1 LERVTI
7 VRNPA
12 SDREFARAI
21 DEALAGGASAPEALE
36 ARLKQRYPHVLV
48 RARDL
53 ESEPALTW
61 YVYREGHWVAE
72 R

>member
-1 LERVTI
+1 MDTLTV

-21 DEALAGGASAPEALE
+21 DEALAGGVSDPASLE
-36 ARLKQRYPHVLV
+36 ARLRQRYPHVLV

-53 ESEPALTW
+53 ESEPTVTW

-72 R
+72 P